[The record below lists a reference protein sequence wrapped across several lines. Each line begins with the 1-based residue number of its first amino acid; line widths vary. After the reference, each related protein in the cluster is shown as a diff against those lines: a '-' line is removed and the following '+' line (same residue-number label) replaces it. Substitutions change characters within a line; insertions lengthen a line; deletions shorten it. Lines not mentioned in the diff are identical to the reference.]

1 MIKLAETNSWEDFI
15 MPLKE
20 SAEMYLETIYT
31 LSKTHS
37 YVRSIDVAE
46 ALGYSRPSVSRAVDL
61 LTKDGYL
68 SVKEEGFL
76 ILTEKGMEAAEKI
89 YERHTILTAALVALG
104 VDPETAAEDAC
115 KIEHDISDRTLDA
128 SKAHMKTYQSY

>member
-1 MIKLAETNSWEDFI
+1 

-31 LSKTHS
+31 PSKTMS

-46 ALGYSRPSVSRAVDL
+46 ALGYSRPSVSRAVGL
-61 LTKDGYL
+61 LKKDGYL
-68 SVKEEGFL
+68 SVKDEGFL
-76 ILTEKGMEAAEKI
+76 ILTEKGTQTAEKI
-89 YERHTILTAALVALG
+89 YERHTILTAALMALG

-115 KIEHDISDRTLDA
+115 KIEHDISDKSLDA
-128 SKAHMKTYQSY
+128 IKAHMKNYMPQ